1 MTRSGLL
8 MVSCIVGT
16 GLVTCAPSALADP
29 VCVSPV
35 PLDASAAQGLDLGS
49 CDVVSLVVED
59 HGVAVAVPRPGEGV
73 TVDAWGDAGSEQ
85 LTVLHEADGHLR
97 IQDTGSERSV
107 VAAGPLP
114 DPGSGDPACF
124 DDAYTRTDY
133 RETDVHQWFINPSGR
148 PGNITAAAAQ
158 SAMVNGA
165 NNIVNARS
173 DCGDFAPGN
182 SPTGARHNFAGT
194 TTNRPNITSS
204 NQCTDPDGVNTRGW
218 GPGNSDFVA
227 VNCSWYYILTY
238 EASEADHLYN
248 TNFSWYTGGS
258 SCVLAYDLESVSTHE
273 WGHTFGLDHVS
284 EDTHPTMT
292 MSTNSSYCDTSART
306 LGRGDALGMYSI
318 Y

>member
-1 MTRSGLL
+1 MTRFRLL
-8 MVSCIVGT
+8 LVSCIVGA
-16 GLVTCAPSALADP
+16 GVVTCPPSALADP
-29 VCVSPV
+29 LCIRTV
-35 PLDASAAQGLDLGS
+35 PLDASAAQGLDLGG

-59 HGVAVAVPRPGEGV
+59 HGVAVAVPRAGEGV
-73 TVDAWGDAGSEQ
+73 TVDAWGAAGSEQ
-85 LTVLHEADGHLR
+85 LTVLHEAGGRLR
-97 IQDTGSERSV
+97 IQDAGSERSV
-107 VAAGPLP
+107 VAADPLP

-133 RETDVHQWFINPSGR
+133 RESDVHQWFINPSGR

-173 DCGDFAPGN
+173 DCGDFGPGN
-182 SPTGARHNFAGT
+182 SPTGAQHNFAGT
-194 TTNRPNITSS
+194 TTNRPNISSS
-204 NQCTDPDGVNTRGW
+204 NQCTDRDGINTRGW

-227 VNCSWYYILTY
+227 VNCSWYYLLTY

-248 TNFSWYTGGS
+248 TNFGWYTGGS
-258 SCVLAYDLESVSTHE
+258 SCLFAYDLESVSTHE